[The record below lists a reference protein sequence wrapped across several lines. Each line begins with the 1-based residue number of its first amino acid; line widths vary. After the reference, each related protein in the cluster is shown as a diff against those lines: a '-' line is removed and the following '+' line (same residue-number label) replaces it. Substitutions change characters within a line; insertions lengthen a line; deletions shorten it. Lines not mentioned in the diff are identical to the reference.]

1 MILFVYLQPKLIPIL
16 GNQQLPSL
24 SLFPVDHPPS
34 LKLLDFML
42 RYKTWVIGWLKLI
55 MIYFN

>member
-24 SLFPVDHPPS
+24 SLSLFPVDHAPS
-34 LKLLDFML
+34 LKLLDFVCYVTRL
-42 RYKTWVIGWLKLI
+42 GLLVGPNLI
-55 MIYFN
+55 